1 MYIIQTNKWSEKQRR
16 NVKVGSYKNC
26 IKITILIL
34 QAILPLTL
42 YILYT
47 SIYFTRSRRF
57 VYLSLSLSIWKLTS
71 KTGTL
76 AYNLYHVLT
85 VVSSTARVHVLDDVI
100 SSVFKGYH
108 SEVRPYCNDTYN
120 NTVVVTIDIGVR
132 QLVDLVIDI
141 NWK

>member
-1 MYIIQTNKWSEKQRR
+1 MYIIQMNKWFEKQRR
-16 NVKVGSYKNC
+16 NVKVGSYKYC

-57 VYLSLSLSIWKLTS
+57 VYPSLSLSLWKLIS
-71 KTGTL
+71 KTGSL

-100 SSVFKGYH
+100 ASVFKGYH
-108 SEVRPYCNDTYN
+108 SEVRPYCNDTHN